1 MPAQVETPL
10 TVTVAESLTETDP
23 VPIEVEPPVTL
34 CCVVKLLVQL
44 PSWPR
49 VKSFR
54 VAVVD
59 VDARVSAATD
69 EKHRS
74 PRPSAVR
81 LTPPS

>member
-1 MPAQVETPL
+1 
-10 TVTVAESLTETDP
+10 
-23 VPIEVEPPVTL
+23 
-34 CCVVKLLVQL
+34 
-44 PSWPR
+44 

-74 PRPSAVR
+74 PRPSTVR